1 MHDPMSQAFEIYGP
15 RGLISKWRRN
25 RAMDRKDGSY
35 GKIKWVDPLVV
46 IWHVDPETDG
56 TDDSC
61 GFTRPKLSARDKLII
76 EDAIKWDLQ
85 FPYFT
90 SPTVSVGSV
99 IVNPKYKF
107 WQLPPGETLALVAAA
122 WQHIAWH
129 RDERRGTRNLTAA
142 EISEII
148 SLATCPT
155 DNLRSIL
162 ADNEMKAEGRMRQF
176 FRCVMRAYLWHHRR
190 WYQHPPLGHPDPI
203 PTKAETQT
211 LLALR

>member
-129 RDERRGTRNLTAA
+129 RDERRGTRNLRDHLARYLSDRQPALDSGRQRNEGRGANAA
-142 EISEII
+142 ILPLRDEGL
-148 SLATCPT
+148 SLASQALVSASATGT
-155 DNLRSIL
+155 SRSHSY
-162 ADNEMKAEGRMRQF
+162 KS
-176 FRCVMRAYLWHHRR
+176 
-190 WYQHPPLGHPDPI
+190 
-203 PTKAETQT
+203 
-211 LLALR
+211 